1 MNEPNMELT
10 WMPVYWSDL
19 LAGTTHMDAAELGG
33 FMLLIAE
40 QWKRGH
46 LPNDNRMLKKIA
58 RINSQVKMDT
68 ILQKFTLT
76 PEGHL
81 INEVCA
87 KVRVEQMEKY
97 IANSERAR
105 KGGKAKALKKMAA
118 NDVLEAHLEHTEEE
132 KKEERDTN
140 VSHLLLQAGHEKFA
154 EKIFSD
160 EGELDK
166 QNIELLVRRPLT
178 PNDCNEFNA
187 LLAIDEKA
195 HLTFSEWKKHF
206 RNWLTTKPKTHEQTP
221 ARKQRTGANTTAIV
235 SAADAVLQQYQH
247 NQHTAGHTEPGQHTG
262 YT

>member
-1 MNEPNMELT
+1 MNKPNMELT

-46 LPNDNRMLKKIA
+46 LPNDNRKLKKIA
-58 RINSQVKMDT
+58 RISSQLKMNT
-68 ILQKFTLT
+68 ILEKFTLT
-76 PEGHL
+76 PDGHL
-81 INEVCA
+81 VNEVCA
-87 KVRVEQMEKY
+87 KVRDEQIAKY
-97 IANSERAR
+97 VVNVERAR
-105 KGGKAKALKKMAA
+105 KGGKAKALKQMAA
-118 NDVLEAHLEHTEEE
+118 GDVLQAHLEHTEEE
-132 KKEERDTN
+132 KKGDRDTN
-140 VSHLLLQAGHEKFA
+140 VSLLLLQAEHEKYA

-166 QNIELLVRRPLT
+166 QNIELLVRRQLT
-178 PNDCNEFNA
+178 RNDCNEFNA
-187 LLAIDEKA
+187 LLAIDEKV

-206 RNWLTTKPKTHEQTP
+206 RNWLTTKPQTHEQTP

-235 SAADAVLQQYQH
+235 SAADSILQQYQH
-247 NQHTAGHTEPGQHTG
+247 NQHTAGAAEQGQHTG

>member
-1 MNEPNMELT
+1 M
-10 WMPVYWSDL
+10 WMPVFWSDL

-46 LPNDNRMLKKIA
+46 LPNNNRMLKKIA

-87 KVRVEQMEKY
+87 QVRVEQIAKY
-97 IANSERAR
+97 VVNVERAR

-140 VSHLLLQAGHEKFA
+140 VSSSSSYAEHEIFKQKFFA
-154 EKIFSD
+154 A

-166 QNIELLVRRPLT
+166 QHLELAVRRKLT
-178 PNDCNEFNA
+178 TADADEFNSHCA
-187 LLAIDEKA
+187 FSETP
-195 HLTFSEWKKHF
+195 HTTFSEWKKHF

-247 NQHTAGHTEPGQHTG
+247 NQHTAGPTEPGQHTG

>member
-1 MNEPNMELT
+1 M
-10 WMPVYWSDL
+10 WMPVFWSDL

-87 KVRVEQMEKY
+87 KVRTQQITKFTKQH
-97 IANSERAR
+97 IAGK
-105 KGGKAKALKKMAA
+105 KGAQKRWQ
-118 NDVLEAHLEHTEEE
+118 NDRDPIVHAITEEE

-140 VSHLLLQAGHEKFA
+140 VSLLLLQAGHEKFA

-178 PNDCNEFNA
+178 RNDCNEFNA

-195 HLTFSEWKKHF
+195 HTTFSEWKKHF

-247 NQHTAGHTEPGQHTG
+247 NQHTAGPTEPGQHTG

>member
-1 MNEPNMELT
+1 MNEPNIELM

-46 LPNDNRMLKKIA
+46 LPNDNRKLKKIA

-68 ILQKFTLT
+68 ILEKFTLT

-81 INEVCA
+81 VNEVCA
-87 KVRVEQMEKY
+87 KVRVEQREKFLRQH
-97 IANSERAR
+97 IA
-105 KGGKAKALKKMAA
+105 GKKNAKKRWQTDTNGNA
-118 NDVLEAHLEHTEEE
+118 NGTTEEE
-132 KKEERDTN
+132 KKENRDTN
-140 VSHLLLQAGHEKFA
+140 VSLLLLQAGHEKFA
-154 EKIFSD
+154 EKIFSA

-166 QNIELLVRRPLT
+166 QNIELLVRRRLT
-178 PNDCNEFNA
+178 RNDCNEFNA

-195 HLTFSEWKKHF
+195 HTTFSEWKKHF

-247 NQHTAGHTEPGQHTG
+247 NQHTAGAAEPGQHTG

>member
-1 MNEPNMELT
+1 MNEPNIELM
-10 WMPVYWSDL
+10 WMPVFWSDL

-46 LPNDNRMLKKIA
+46 LPNDNRKLKKIA
-58 RINSQVKMDT
+58 RINCDLQLDT
-68 ILQKFTLT
+68 ILEKFVTD
-76 PEGHL
+76 PNGNL
-81 INEVCA
+81 INKVCA
-87 KVRVEQMEKY
+87 QVRVEQIAKY
-97 IANSERAR
+97 VVNVERAR
-105 KGGKAKALKKMAA
+105 KGGKAKALKQMAA
-118 NDVLEAHLEHTEEE
+118 NNLLEAHLVRAEEE
-132 KKEERDTN
+132 KKENRDTN
-140 VSHLLLQAGHEKFA
+140 VSLLLLQAGHEKFA

-178 PNDCNEFNA
+178 RNDCNEFNA

-195 HLTFSEWKKHF
+195 HTTFSEWKKHF
-206 RNWLTTKPKTHEQTP
+206 RNWLTTKPKTHEHPP

-247 NQHTAGHTEPGQHTG
+247 NQHTAGPAEPGQHTG
-262 YT
+262 FT

>member
-10 WMPVYWSDL
+10 WMPVYWTDL

-46 LPNDNRMLKKIA
+46 LPNDNRKLKKIA
-58 RINSQVKMDT
+58 RISSQLKMNT
-68 ILQKFTLT
+68 ILEKFTPT

-81 INEVCA
+81 VNEVCA
-87 KVRVEQMEKY
+87 KVRDEQTAKY
-97 IANSERAR
+97 VVNVERAR
-105 KGGKAKALKKMAA
+105 KGGKAKALKQMAA
-118 NDVLEAHLEHTEEE
+118 GDVLQAHLEHTEEE

-140 VSHLLLQAGHEKFA
+140 VSNHHQQAGHDFFA
-154 EKIFSD
+154 GKIFSV

-166 QNIELLVRRPLT
+166 QHLELEVRRPIT
-178 PNDCNEFNA
+178 PNDCTQFNA
-187 LLAIDEKA
+187 HCAFEERT
-195 HLTFSEWKKHF
+195 HPTFSEWKKHF

-235 SAADAVLQQYQH
+235 SAADSILQQYQH
-247 NQHTAGHTEPGQHTG
+247 NQHTAGAAEQGQHTG